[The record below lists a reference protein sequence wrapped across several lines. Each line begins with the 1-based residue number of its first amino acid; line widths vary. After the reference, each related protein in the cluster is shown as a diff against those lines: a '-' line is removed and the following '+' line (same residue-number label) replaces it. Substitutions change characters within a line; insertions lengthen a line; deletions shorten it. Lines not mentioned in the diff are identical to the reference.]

1 MKPKFILTIV
11 TLNTLFLGLSIA
23 TAPGVRA
30 ADNLPKLSK
39 TISKLVNLDSK
50 YYPLVT
56 SAIDCRRQTKGQ
68 RAIASKRIVVAEREN
83 KEIKPP
89 FPVHIT
95 AGAIAPETREQPQ
108 ADRQLSEKDNKTIP
122 PNTTTNNENSVDLK

>member
-11 TLNTLFLGLSIA
+11 TLNTLFLGISIA

-89 FPVHIT
+89 LPVHIR
-95 AGAIAPETREQPQ
+95 GRAPQTKKQPQ
-108 ADRQLSEKDNKTIP
+108 ADRQPSEKDNKTIP
-122 PNTTTNNENSVDLK
+122 PNTTTNNENSVDRK